1 MKTILQRTAQL
12 FAFLLIV
19 GGFTT
24 TANAQVAVS
33 QSVDLAPGWNIIS
46 TPMILTSHTFSVA
59 ETSENFDIYL
69 LDPSKPSGWATMAD
83 LGQTEFMPLYGYF
96 INNKTD
102 EDQTLTFNYDTSVE
116 PNHKLFE
123 RTFTT
128 EGWYSIGVANAS
140 YAKKQSADREDTDNP
155 SSILS
160 LLEGKYDTVI
170 DFTDDVY
177 DVDRKSV
184 ALSDP
189 WKAVVPSDIDK
200 LNDFRDTK
208 GYVVYIKQSDAR
220 YNGFQNNA
228 VPEATVPEELHFSLN
243 ANNPEA
249 TTVIVD
255 EDDITGATVLE
266 YTISAQ
272 GGDIEL
278 DDLWVNLQTE
288 TANLEDVI
296 SDVFIYIDD
305 VAFNS
310 ESTVTTSTSV
320 DFQFDVAGDVVVY
333 EGESVNVEV
342 VVQFNQQAGNYASYG
357 ETIQAQ
363 VTEELVKNTVA
374 YGIDEQLSSEYLIG
388 DAVGNIH
395 SLLSGGIVIPA
406 DGVST
411 QSDTLGQNDTIG
423 EFTIEFEVTAVED
436 DYYIKE
442 FASTTASG
450 STGGVKFAVEPA
462 AAGTVTAVLESTGD
476 QDTPGVFTVEE
487 GETETFTLTV
497 TYDPTSAGAHRA
509 TLAEVWYSAVN
520 NGITGAKVYLPT
532 PSQDFR
538 TASKAINAD

>member
-1 MKTILQRTAQL
+1 MKITLRRLVPLFIFPLLLGGYAFTAQ
-12 FAFLLIV
+12 AEESV
-19 GGFTT
+19 T
-24 TANAQVAVS
+24 
-33 QSVDLAPGWNIIS
+33 QSVDLAPGWNIVS
-46 TPMILTSHTFSVA
+46 TPMILTSHTFSA
-59 ETSENFDIYL
+59 PETSENFDIYL
-69 LDPSKPSGWATMAD
+69 LDASKPSGWATMAD
-83 LGQTEFMPLYGYF
+83 LGQTEFAPLYGYF

-140 YAKKQSADREDTDNP
+140 YAKTQSADREDTDNP

-177 DVDRKSV
+177 GTDRKSV

-189 WKAVVPSDIDK
+189 WKAVVPGDIDE

-208 GYVVYIKQSDAR
+208 GYVVYIKQNGAR
-220 YNGFQNNA
+220 YNGFQNDA
-228 VPEATVPEELHFSLN
+228 VPEVVVAEELHFSLSV
-243 ANNPEA
+243 NNPEA
-249 TTVIVD
+249 TTIVVD
-255 EDDITGATVLE
+255 EDDVTEATIFE
-266 YTISAQ
+266 YTVTAQ

-296 SDVFIYIDD
+296 DEVNIYINGTE
-305 VAFNS
+305 FNA
-310 ESTVTTSTSV
+310 ESTVTMSTSV
-320 DFQFDVAGDVVVY
+320 DFQFDVAGDIVVY
-333 EGESVNVEV
+333 EGESANVEV
-342 VVQFNQQAGNYASYG
+342 VVQFKPQTGNYTSYG

-363 VTEELVKNTVA
+363 VTEELVANTVV
-374 YGIDEQLSSEYLIG
+374 YGIDGQLTPEHLTG

-395 SLLSGGIVIPA
+395 SLLSGGIVIPS

-411 QSDTLGQNDTIG
+411 QSDTLGENDTIG

-436 DYYIKE
+436 DYYITDNTALAE
-442 FASTTASG
+442 DNPTDGIGFLIEGGEAVVSSALNSTADEDS
-450 STGGVKFAVEPA
+450 S
-462 AAGTVTAVLESTGD
+462 
-476 QDTPGVFTVEE
+476 GVFTVRE

-497 TYDPTSAGAHRA
+497 TIDPTSAGSYRV
-509 TLAEVWYSAVN
+509 TLAEVWYSAIN
-520 NGITGAKVYLPT
+520 NGITGAEAYVPT
-532 PSQDFR
+532 PASDYRTSFR
-538 TASKAINAD
+538 SINAD